1 MAMMIKEQI
10 DNNFLSI
17 VDGYNQHLNL
27 SEGAEDQ
34 SIDPNSIMVEVE
46 GIHASPFATRNYTRY
61 TPNCLKKSVPS
72 WTKPYRRPLIKH
84 HNEEDGEII
93 GRVCEAKYVTKD
105 TRSDTP
111 ALLFTVNIPGE
122 QAKADV
128 KSGLLETTSIGIIA
142 HSVKCSICGQE
153 LANGE
158 SCEHERGA
166 IYNGETCYWDIHE
179 MEAKELSYVIVP
191 SDMYAK
197 NIKIYSATAGNKS
210 TKAFAESFNQDLNLP
225 KGDIEDMPEELKVKL
240 QESEAKVATL
250 EKEVTQLKES
260 ATEASE
266 KIKELEKENASL
278 TELKESL
285 TEENK
290 ALKEEKETF
299 EQKMS
304 ASTQLQEGLEAQVA
318 ETKAELKEA
327 LVETFT
333 TMREALGY
341 KDVDR
346 EAIKNRSEDSIK
358 DSLTDLRVDFKESL
372 TKKEKDFMKFKDSL
386 KDPSFKEKRDSS
398 SKKDEEP
405 GIDLREQLH
414 GIFNDILNTHK

>member
-17 VDGYNQHLNL
+17 VDGYNQKLDIT
-27 SEGAEDQ
+27 EGIND
-34 SIDPNSIMVEVE
+34 STIDPNSIMVDIE
-46 GIHASPFATRNYTRY
+46 GIHAAPFATRNYTRY

-72 WTKPYRRPLIKH
+72 WTSPYRRPLIKH

-93 GRVCEAKYVTKD
+93 GRICEAKYVTKN
-105 TRSDTP
+105 TRSETP

-128 KSGLLETTSIGIIA
+128 KSGLLETTSIGVIA

-158 SCEHERGA
+158 TCEHERGA

-197 NIKIYSATAGNKS
+197 NIDIYPATASNNK
-210 TKAFAESFNQDLNLP
+210 TKAFAESLNQDLNLP
-225 KGDIEDMPEELKVKL
+225 KGDTEDMSEELKVKL
-240 QESEAKVATL
+240 QESEAKVTELTNTVTELQEAAT
-250 EKEVTQLKES
+250 KT
-260 ATEASE
+260 SE
-266 KIKELEKENASL
+266 QIAELEKTNSDL

-285 TEENK
+285 
-290 ALKEEKETF
+290 EKEIEGLKAEKDTLTQQMT
-299 EQKMS
+299 E
-304 ASTQLQEGLEAQVA
+304 ASQMQEGLEAQVA

-327 LVETFT
+327 LVQNFV
-333 TMREALGY
+333 TMREAMGHE
-341 KDVDR
+341 DVDK
-346 EAIKNRSEDSIK
+346 EAIANRSEESIK
-358 DSLTDLRVDFKESL
+358 DSITDLQKDFKESL
-372 TKKEKDFMKFKDSL
+372 DKKKDSIDNLKGLLQNPSLAESKTHKKEEVNTVDL
-386 KDPSFKEKRDSS
+386 K
-398 SKKDEEP
+398 
-405 GIDLREQLH
+405 EQLH